1 MTCLEVR
8 DRLVER
14 SLGALHLADVTE
26 VDRHLAWC
34 AACRK
39 EAEELD
45 RAAATFAL
53 TVAPS
58 EPGPDLEGRVVRAV
72 HDAADARAPRAPA
85 RRSRSA
91 AAAVLAAAI
100 AVSALGWGV
109 AMAGRAE
116 RFRARVAQAEIEQSD
131 AIRQFRNLVVGADV
145 FDAPG
150 NRAFLGA
157 LSPISGG
164 IGGGSAL
171 TWVSPTITDFVMVT
185 LSGLPHA
192 DQNTALPYRVW
203 VVNDTSG
210 KRLPVGQPIRRL
222 NVDGGA
228 MRVQDAADLSGFGSV
243 VVTDHDGDVILR
255 GTMGSEAI
263 TASPSP

>member
-1 MTCLEVR
+1 VTCLEVR

-14 SLGALHLADVTE
+14 SLGALHLEDVTE
-26 VDRHLAWC
+26 VDRHLGWC

-39 EAEELD
+39 EASELD

-53 TVAPS
+53 TLAPAA
-58 EPGPDLEGRVVRAV
+58 PDPDLEERVVQAV
-72 HDAADARAPRAPA
+72 HEVADARIRRAPVH
-85 RRSRSA
+85 RNRSA

-116 RFRARVAQAEIEQSD
+116 RFRARVAEAQTEQGD
-131 AIRQFRNLVVGADV
+131 AIRQFRNLVVGAEV
-145 FDAPG
+145 WDAPG

-157 LSPISGG
+157 LAPSTGG

-171 TWVSPTITDFVMVT
+171 TWVSPTITDFAMVT
-185 LSGLPHA
+185 VSGLPPA
-192 DQNTALPYRVW
+192 DPGALPYRVW
-203 VVNDTSG
+203 VVNDITG
-210 KRLPVGQPIRRL
+210 RRLPVGEPIRRL
-222 NVDGGA
+222 NEDGGA
-228 MRVQDAADLSGFGSV
+228 MRVQDA
-243 VVTDHDGDVILR
+243 DGNVILR